1 MIKVKIKTWWTND
14 HDIRKIYNRMTQN
27 GDYIWKD
34 IYLTELD
41 DYDFVVIQGST
52 EDAIDNNKCVVLQNE
67 PFPYRLENYNKSF
80 LQNDGFYKFVD
91 IYHNMSLDNWAL
103 NSTYRQIE
111 HSNLNKPNTF
121 SGLISEKSDLDGQ
134 VDRLNFAKN
143 YLSDFVLYQPCST
156 TIIDDDHVHI
166 DRPEDAYIPYDY
178 TFNAENTSEKNYF
191 TEKIIRPI
199 LFECVTFYSGC
210 PNVEKFLHPD
220 CYVVLDL
227 KKPSESLEIV
237 TQCLLDKVHIRRKRV
252 LSEQKRL
259 LMNDNNTLN
268 IIHNIIETGEIGW
281 KTME

>member
-1 MIKVKIKTWWTND
+1 M
-14 HDIRKIYNRMTQN
+14 
-27 GDYIWKD
+27 
-34 IYLTELD
+34 YLTESD
-41 DYDFVVIQGST
+41 DYDFVVVQGST
-52 EDAIDNNKCVVLQNE
+52 EDAIDNSKCIVLQNE
-67 PFPYRLENYNKSF
+67 PYPYRPKNYNKSF

-91 IYHNMSLDNWAL
+91 IHHNMSLDNWAL
-103 NSTYRQIE
+103 SSSYRQIE

-227 KKPSESLEIV
+227 KKPGESLEIV
-237 TQCLLDKVHIRRKRV
+237 TQCLLDKVHIRRKRI

-281 KTME
+281 KTIE